1 MVKLP
6 SISSSVLWNVDAGKS
21 CRRAEITST
30 GASFTNS
37 GRSSKMSA
45 QARKAIN
52 DLLSKTSTS
61 GSASSA
67 TSTSGSDRE
76 GHRRPL

>member
-6 SISSSVLWNVDAGKS
+6 SISSSVLWNADAGKS

-37 GRSSKMSA
+37 CRSSKMSA
-45 QARKAIN
+45 QARKAIK
-52 DLLSKTSTS
+52 DSLSKDVHLRQRLV
-61 GSASSA
+61 
-67 TSTSGSDRE
+67 SDVHLRQ
-76 GHRRPL
+76 RS